1 MAVSFIGGGHR
12 SSRRKLPTC
21 RWFSENTLLS
31 IINYYDSNN
40 VWFFWG
46 VLEHVDDVRAI
57 VQKAVKDLAIDQSL
71 KTYDEIWT
79 SKLFELRL
87 HTRVRTEQELMTV
100 PVSIVD
106 YMIILM

>member
-1 MAVSFIGGGHR
+1 MTVIMF
-12 SSRRKLPTC
+12 
-21 RWFSENTLLS
+21 
-31 IINYYDSNN
+31 D
-40 VWFFWG
+40 FFFG

>member
-1 MAVSFIGGGHR
+1 MNDYDRNKVWRIFVS
-12 SSRRKLPTC
+12 
-21 RWFSENTLLS
+21 
-31 IINYYDSNN
+31 
-40 VWFFWG
+40 
-46 VLEHVDDVRAI
+46 EHVDDVRAI

-106 YMIILM
+106 YMTILVYWSKLIYWLFRKYRIQCYITSRYFQR